1 MDPALFRIDWD
12 VLAELLVTII
22 VLAFFIER
30 ALSLLFEYRYFAL
43 RFDKKGVKGPFGLIG
58 SLEIVA
64 WLQFDGLAILFRL
77 DAPTWWGYVI
87 TAAIV
92 AGGSKASIALFQ
104 NVMKA
109 RSSTVKALQEAEEAA
124 APARARAA
132 TRKKRP

>member
-30 ALSLLFEYRYFAL
+30 ALSLLFEYRYFVL
-43 RFDKKGVKGPFGLIG
+43 RFDKKGAKEPIALIV
-58 SLEIVA
+58 SIAIVA
-64 WLQFDGLAILFRL
+64 WLEFDSLAILFRL
-77 DAPTWWGYVI
+77 DAPTWWGYLI

-104 NVMKA
+104 NVMNAK
-109 RSSTVKALQEAEEAA
+109 STVMREVRPDGDTTAA
-124 APARARAA
+124 QARGGA
-132 TRKKRP
+132 RKKRR